1 MAVRVEAHIRQ
12 RGTGARD
19 ELEPES
25 RTIVVDA
32 DSFEDAKRKVV
43 AQLPG
48 DDWLVASWRV
58 S

>member
-12 RGTGARD
+12 RRTGARD

-32 DSFEDAKRKVV
+32 DSFKDAKRKVV

>member
-1 MAVRVEAHIRQ
+1 MAVQVEAHIRQ

-19 ELEPES
+19 EPERES
-25 RTIVVDA
+25 RTIAVDA

>member
-1 MAVRVEAHIRQ
+1 MTVRVEAHIRQ
-12 RGTGARD
+12 RGTSAPA
-19 ELEPES
+19 EPERES

-48 DDWLVASWRV
+48 YDWLVASWRV